1 VAARGNSDLVVQ
13 RAIRGVGHCDFST
26 TEYETAFADLVNW
39 VENGV
44 RPAGDDVGDPAAVA
58 DAGFGCQFTDQTAG
72 AHLLATPCA

>member
-58 DAGFGCQFTDQTAG
+58 DASFGCQFTDPTAG
-72 AHLLATPCA
+72 AHLLPTPCP